1 MNLLI
6 NNAPDYITVGGNKI
20 KIKTDF
26 SLWIKLLLAIE
37 KNDIKGLAE
46 AFDSIFT
53 EPPKNVSS
61 DELMTAIKEWI
72 SLSGESGNSGGGET
86 NTANKT
92 AFDFEADGSVI
103 FCELWE
109 YFPHL
114 MERGISFHVGIEL
127 IKLLLSNDKTVMY
140 HRAFARCGDFSK
152 LSKGEK
158 EYWIKE
164 RAKYAI
170 KAKQK
175 DIDAVFSNAF

>member
-20 KIKTDF
+20 EIKTDF
-26 SLWIKLLLAIE
+26 ALWVKLLLAIDSQDM
-37 KNDIKGLAE
+37 NQLAE
-46 AFDSIFT
+46 AFQGIFAV
-53 EPPKNVSS
+53 PPKNVDS
-61 DELMTAIKEWI
+61 DELMTAIKDWL
-72 SLSGESGNSGGGET
+72 SLSNESTSGGGET

-109 YFPHL
+109 HFPHL
-114 MERGISFHVGIEL
+114 MEKGISFHVGIEL
-127 IKLLLSNDKTVMY
+127 IKLLMSNDKTVMY

-152 LSKGEK
+152 LSKSEK
-158 EYWIKE
+158 EYWGRE

-170 KAKQK
+170 KAKQE
-175 DIDAVFSNAF
+175 DIDDVFSRAF

>member
-6 NNAPDYITVGGNKI
+6 SNAPDFITVGGNKI

-26 SLWIKLLLAIE
+26 VIWVKLLLALE
-37 KNDIKGLAE
+37 RQNKDELAE
-46 AFDSIFT
+46 AFGKIFEEQPT
-53 EPPKNVSS
+53 GVSS
-61 DELMTAIKEWI
+61 DELMTAIKEWLF
-72 SLSGESGNSGGGET
+72 LSGEDTNSGGGET

-92 AFDFEADGSVI
+92 AFDFGVDGNVI

-152 LSKGEK
+152 LSKE
-158 EYWIKE
+158 ERAYWFRE

-170 KAKQK
+170 KASQQ